1 MRKYFSEML
10 YTEMQKNNRIQ
21 LLTSDLGYGIFDDIR
36 RDFPDRFFNVGS
48 AEQLMV
54 GMAVG
59 MAMEGKIPF
68 CYSITPFL
76 LWRAAEVS
84 RLYLDHEK
92 IAVKLVGGGRDRD
105 YGHLG
110 FSHWAEDDQKIMAC
124 FENIEPLRPENDK
137 ELERDF
143 QRMLNEN
150 KPFYINLRKE

>member
-1 MRKYFSEML
+1 ML

-110 FSHWAEDDQKIMAC
+110 FSHWAEDDRKLMSC
-124 FENIEPLRPENDK
+124 YENIESLRPENDE
-137 ELERDF
+137 ELSRDF
-143 QRMLNEN
+143 DRMIMEN
-150 KPFYINLRKE
+150 KPFYINLSK

>member
-1 MRKYFSEML
+1 MRKCFSELL
-10 YTEMQKNNRIQ
+10 YAEMQKNIRIVII
-21 LLTSDLGYGIFDDIR
+21 TADLGYGMLDDIR

-76 LWRAAEVS
+76 LWRAAEVL

-105 YGHLG
+105 YGNLG
-110 FSHWAEDDQKIMAC
+110 FSHWAEDDRKLMSC
-124 FENIEPLRPENDK
+124 YENIESLRPENDE
-137 ELERDF
+137 ELSRDLD
-143 QRMLNEN
+143 RMIMEN
-150 KPFYINLRKE
+150 KPFYINLRK